1 VAPFGEITLT
11 DRWAIYPEVVSEPE
25 HGPEFARALVDV
37 FGPGLTNL
45 GFRLAELL
53 DDGVRFDGDRVR
65 FEARY
70 IPRDGDLAV
79 YIIPHDTGERL
90 SLLLYLRAVWSDAW
104 IRLGDA
110 VAESS
115 DQAVNIG
122 RTYADALPN
131 AAKLLTGDQ
140 TELAR
145 ARGLRWWD
153 VQHDQQAASSGDIS
167 GH

>member
-1 VAPFGEITLT
+1 MFE
-11 DRWAIYPEVVSEPE
+11 
-25 HGPEFARALVDV
+25 
-37 FGPGLTNL
+37 PGLTNL
-45 GFRLAELL
+45 GFRLADEL

-70 IPRDGDLAV
+70 VPRDGDLAV

-104 IRLGDA
+104 VRLGDA

-115 DQAVNIG
+115 DQALSIG
-122 RTYADALPN
+122 RTYADALPE
-131 AAKLLTGDQ
+131 AAKLLAGDQ

-145 ARGLRWWD
+145 ARGQRWWD
-153 VQHDQQAASSGDIS
+153 VQGHRKSASSGDIS
-167 GH
+167 GP